1 MAIMRR
7 DVNLGLLLV
16 IVAAILMFSG
26 FTVYYQT
33 TFKNVSKSYDI
44 KLKELD
50 VISKDLESKKG
61 QLNQT
66 NIQLT
71 LQGQKEQDLS
81 KKYVDTKSER
91 DQLET
96 DKNKL
101 TADLSSTKS
110 ELAATLSKLV
120 DTQNQ
125 LAAQAVLVQQLNS
138 QVLNLKSDVNR
149 LDDQVEDLKKRNAC
163 LKSTAGASETC

>member
-7 DVNLGLLLV
+7 DVNLGLLLL

-33 TFKNVSKSYDI
+33 TFKNVSKSYEI
-44 KLKELD
+44 KLDELNTISKEL
-50 VISKDLESKKG
+50 EAKKG

-66 NIQLT
+66 NVQLT

-96 DKNKL
+96 DKTKL
-101 TADLSSTKS
+101 TADLTSTKS
-110 ELAATLSKLV
+110 ELAATLSKLT
-120 DTQNQ
+120 DTQSQ
-125 LAAQAVLVQQLNS
+125 LAQKVQQIMDLDR
-138 QVLNLKSDVNR
+138 QVLSLKADVDYYR
-149 LDDQVEDLKKRNAC
+149 PFKSKYECVASKVDSSGNAC
-163 LKSTAGASETC
+163 

>member
-1 MAIMRR
+1 MAVMRR
-7 DVNLGLLLV
+7 DVNLGLLLL

-33 TFKNVSKSYDI
+33 TFKNVSKSYEI
-44 KLKELD
+44 KLNELNTVSKEL
-50 VISKDLESKKG
+50 ETKKG

-66 NIQLT
+66 NVQLT

-96 DKNKL
+96 DKTKL
-101 TADLSSTKS
+101 TADLTSTKS
-110 ELAATLSKLV
+110 ELAATLGKLT
-120 DTQNQ
+120 DAQNQ
-125 LAAQAVLVQQLNS
+125 LAAQAVLVQQLNA

-149 LDDQVEDLKKRNAC
+149 LQDEVEDLEKRNAC

>member
-16 IVAAILMFSG
+16 IAAAILMFSG

-44 KLKELD
+44 KLKELAA
-50 VISKDLESKKG
+50 ISQDLESKKG

-66 NIQLT
+66 NVQLT

-91 DQLET
+91 DQLDT
-96 DKNKL
+96 DKKKL
-101 TADLSSTKS
+101 QVDLAGKTS
-110 ELAATLSKLV
+110 ELAATLNKLTEAQSTLA
-120 DTQNQ
+120 TQAKLIEDFNR
-125 LAAQAVLVQQLNS
+125 
-138 QVLNLKSDVNR
+138 QVI
-149 LDDQVEDLKKRNAC
+149 DLKRDVAYYTPFKAKYDCVASKVDSSGKAC
-163 LKSTAGASETC
+163 

>member
-7 DVNLGLLLV
+7 DVNLGLLLL

-33 TFKNVSKSYDI
+33 TFKNVSKSYEI
-44 KLKELD
+44 KLNELNT
-50 VISKDLESKKG
+50 ISKELESKKG

-66 NIQLT
+66 NVQLT

-96 DKNKL
+96 DKTKL
-101 TADLSSTKS
+101 TADLTSTKS
-110 ELAATLSKLV
+110 ELAATLGKLT

-125 LAAQAVLVQQLNS
+125 LAKTIVDLTKKAT
-138 QVLNLKSDVNR
+138 
-149 LDDQVEDLKKRNAC
+149 EDRK
-163 LKSTAGASETC
+163 

>member
-7 DVNLGLLLV
+7 DVNLGLLLL
-16 IVAAILMFSG
+16 IVAALLMFSG

-33 TFKNVSKSYDI
+33 TFKNVSKSYEI

-50 VISKDLESKKG
+50 TISKDLESKKG

-66 NIQLT
+66 NVQLQ

-96 DKNKL
+96 DKTKL
-101 TADLSSTKS
+101 SADLSSTKS
-110 ELAATLSKLV
+110 ELAATLRKLTEAQGTLA
-120 DTQNQ
+120 TQAKLIDDFNK
-125 LAAQAVLVQQLNS
+125 
-138 QVLNLKSDVNR
+138 QVI
-149 LDDQVEDLKKRNAC
+149 DLKRDVEYYKAYKARFDCVDKKEDSSGHAC
-163 LKSTAGASETC
+163 